1 MQILYECSTITE
13 YKIITQKSTLFLSTD
28 NELAERKTKKI
39 ISFIITTERISRHK
53 FNQRGERPVNYKT
66 WLKEIEDEGFLGCSV
81 IKNPAA
87 NAGDTG
93 SVPHPG
99 RCHMQPSM

>member
-1 MQILYECSTITE
+1 MHAFGQVSYSNFLDLSFL
-13 YKIITQKSTLFLSTD
+13 KSKL
-28 NELAERKTKKI
+28 EAI
-39 ISFIITTERISRHK
+39 ISFTSASERIK
-53 FNQRGERPVNYKT
+53 YLGIPNGAKGLYLDNYKV
-66 WLKEIEDEGFLGCSV
+66 LKETEDEGFLGCSV

-87 NAGDTG
+87 NAGVTG

>member
-1 MQILYECSTITE
+1 MVKIH
-13 YKIITQKSTLFLSTD
+13 YKIYVQTFVAFIYAD